1 MSLAN
6 YRKKINEAVQNLA
19 AATAHVRD
27 EKALLATA
35 EAQVAAS
42 AEALRVAQGL
52 AEGMQQRANAH
63 IARVVSR
70 CLTLVFEEPYE
81 LKIEFEA
88 KRGKTDATLKLVRN
102 GLVLDDPVNEVG
114 IGVIDVAAF
123 GLRLASLMFSLPQ
136 RRRVI
141 IMDEPFKHISS
152 SRRGGRVAA
161 MLEALAKEFDMQ
173 FIMITHLPELA
184 TGTIIEVG

>member
-1 MSLAN
+1 MSLAT
-6 YRKKINEAVQNLA
+6 YRKKIDVALRHATSAAAHVRTEKQLLEA
-19 AATAHVRD
+19 AATQA
-27 EKALLATA
+27 AAT
-35 EAQVAAS
+35 
-42 AEALRVAQGL
+42 AEALRVAQAL

-88 KRGKTDATLKLVRN
+88 KRGKTDARLLLVRN

>member
-1 MSLAN
+1 MSVES
-6 YRKKINEAVQNLA
+6 YRNKVDKAARQYAVA
-19 AATAHVRD
+19 ASHVRD
-27 EKALLATA
+27 EKLTLSIA
-35 EAQVAAS
+35 EAQLEAEM
-42 AEALRVAQGL
+42 EALRVAQGL
-52 AEGMQQRANAH
+52 AEGMQQRAHLH

-81 LKIEFEA
+81 LQIKFEA
-88 KRGKTDATLKLVRN
+88 RRGKTDASLVFVRN

-123 GLRLASLMFSLPQ
+123 GLRLANLMFSLPQ

-161 MLEALAKEFDMQ
+161 MLEVLAKEFDMQ
-173 FIMITHLPELA
+173 FIMITHLPELV
-184 TGTIIEVG
+184 TGTVVEME